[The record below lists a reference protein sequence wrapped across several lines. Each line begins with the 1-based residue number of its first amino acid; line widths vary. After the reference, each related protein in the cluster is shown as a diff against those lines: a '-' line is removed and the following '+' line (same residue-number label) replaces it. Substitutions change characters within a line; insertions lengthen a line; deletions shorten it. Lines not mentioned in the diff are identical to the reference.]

1 MNKIQVGRAPPPNLR
16 EVRSKIGSMDN
27 AAHKPGGGKIKI
39 ESKKLEFHVAPKITA
54 KNDEYQP
61 GGGDKR
67 VIIILQMNLVEAVSF
82 II

>member
-67 VIIILQMNLVEAVSF
+67 VINILL
-82 II
+82 I